1 VTSKSRLLLNF
12 LQDIVRDEVI
22 LSSKVQQ
29 LEFKGQKIV
38 FELFQAIAS
47 DPSRFLP
54 KSSLAKYQQAQ
65 GLVEQRRVIC
75 NYISGMT
82 DDYALRM
89 YEKIFVPR
97 KGSVFDQL

>member
-1 VTSKSRLLLNF
+1 MTSKSRLLLNF

-54 KSSLAKYQQAQ
+54 KSSLAKHQQAQ